1 MRLTTRTNIAMRAL
15 MYCAVNPDRLV
26 HKHDIAKATGASE
39 NHMAQVVHLLGK
51 EGFLHT
57 ERGRRGG
64 VRLARPADQVMVG
77 TVFRQLEAQRP
88 FTECA
93 GSVEECACP
102 LVGVCRLGGALA
114 GAVEAFYAA
123 LDRVSLADLVG
134 GNTGLARQ
142 LAAPA

>member
-15 MYCAVNPDRLV
+15 MYCAVNPGRLV
-26 HKHDIAKATGASE
+26 HKHDIAEGTGASE

-64 VRLARPADQVMVG
+64 VKLAQPADRIMVG
-77 TVFRQLEAQRP
+77 DVFRRLEAERP

-102 LVGVCRLGGALA
+102 LMGVCRLGSVLE
-114 GAVEAFYAA
+114 GAVEAFYGA
-123 LDRVSLADLVG
+123 LDHVSLADLVG
-134 GNTGLARQ
+134 GNAALARQ
-142 LAAPA
+142 LAAPG